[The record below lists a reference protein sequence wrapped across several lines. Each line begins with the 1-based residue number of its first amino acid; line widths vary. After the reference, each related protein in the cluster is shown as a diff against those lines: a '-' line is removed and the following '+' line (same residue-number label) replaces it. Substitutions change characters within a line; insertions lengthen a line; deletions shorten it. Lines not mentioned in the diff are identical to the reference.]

1 MICVNNIFKEPLN
14 KLCAAAL
21 RPEFSIAA
29 LQNLAIVRA
38 IPGVLRLALKNSA
51 SQISS
56 PKLVQ
61 RLPSCYDVVT
71 ASAFSS
77 IVKI

>member
-1 MICVNNIFKEPLN
+1 MRFWDAREPLN

-21 RPEFSIAA
+21 RPDIHRGVAKLGNSP
-29 LQNLAIVRA
+29 A
-38 IPGVLRLALKNSA
+38 IPCVLRLALKNSA

-61 RLPSCYDVVT
+61 RLPRIYLCL
-71 ASAFSS
+71 
-77 IVKI
+77 